1 MNINFSKKMIT
12 ICLIALAGLITI
24 FSTVGINDNGYRTVV
39 QWPNGTTFVRFEPGV
54 YFSLFGAT
62 EPYTD
67 IVTHELNENG
77 IKVRYQ
83 DGGTGSVD
91 GVVRV
96 ALPNDSESMLK
107 LHRAV
112 RSVEGF
118 KSKLLAPEVK
128 QALNLTA
135 GLMTSEEAYA
145 VKRNDYATWAEDQ
158 LANGSYVTELTD
170 KRVETSDGEV
180 QIKQVPTIK
189 LDESKRPVH
198 RTSPF
203 DDYGLRVTGFQI
215 TDWDFE
221 PDTLRQI
228 KNKRTAEMAIIEAKA
243 NADKALWEQKQIAA
257 DGEKEVERVKYEQL
271 RLKEQ
276 AIIEAERKKEVAV
289 IDAQRVR
296 EVNTQQEQAAI
307 IDVRTAKQEAEATKT
322 RADAEAYAKKAVIMA
337 DGALDKKLKA
347 YVDVQDKW
355 AKAYATRQV
364 PQMMFGGSSDVNS
377 DTSQFQSML
386 NAMIAKDLVLNPSV
400 TK

>member
-1 MNINFSKKMIT
+1 MLNKKM
-12 ICLIALAGLITI
+12 IALAGIVLTSLIVI

-39 QWPNGTTFVRFEPGV
+39 QWPNGTTFVKFTPGV
-54 YFSLFGAT
+54 YFSLFGST

-67 IVTHELNENG
+67 VVTHELNENG

-83 DGGTGSVD
+83 DGGTGAVD

-96 ALPNDSESMLK
+96 ALPNDEDSMLK

-128 QALNLTA
+128 QSLNLTA

-158 LANGSYVTELTD
+158 LANGGYVTELTD

-189 LDESKRPVH
+189 YTDKGQPIH

-203 DDYGLRVTGFQI
+203 EDYGLRVTGFQI

-221 PDTLRQI
+221 PDTLKQI
-228 KNKRTAEMAIIEAKA
+228 KNKRAAEMAIIEAKA

-257 DGEKEVERVKYEQL
+257 DGEKEVERVRYEQL

-276 AIIEAERKKEVAV
+276 ATIEAERKKEVAV
-289 IDAQRVR
+289 IDAQRVK
-296 EVNTQQEQAAI
+296 EVNEQREQAAI
-307 IDVRTAKQEAEATKT
+307 IDVRTAKQEAAATKT

-337 DGALDKKLKA
+337 DGALDKKLKTYA
-347 YVDVQDKW
+347 EVQSIW
-355 AKAYATRQV
+355 ANAYAQRKV
-364 PQMMFGGSSDVNS
+364 PQMIMGGGTEGVNS
-377 DTSQFQSML
+377 DTSQFQAML
-386 NAMIAKDLVLNPSV
+386 NAMVAKDLVLNPNV